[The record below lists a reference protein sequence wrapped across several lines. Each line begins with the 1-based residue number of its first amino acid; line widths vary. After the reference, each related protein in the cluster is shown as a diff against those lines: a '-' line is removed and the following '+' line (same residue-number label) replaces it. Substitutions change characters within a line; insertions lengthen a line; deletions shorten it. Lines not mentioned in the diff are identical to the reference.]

1 MVLVF
6 DVKGDMAL
14 FRKPYTTTSM
24 VSYPF
29 PPPTAVAGL
38 IAAIIGIN
46 HGASD
51 EAKSALFWDYMRGV
65 QVGIGIIT
73 PVKWMSAAVNLI
85 FYKTP
90 NAELTKHT
98 QVKHQLVKNPH
109 YRIYVK
115 GGDIY
120 PELKE
125 KLTKEE
131 FIYTPYL
138 GAAYALADIDY
149 IGEYQAEKVKL
160 EEGFDTLVP
169 ANQGV
174 KVDIV
179 RSKAVFSET
188 VPTLMSSQRRLIDTK
203 LIYYTQPK
211 ENEVVPLYL
220 RELGDLE
227 ASLVNG
233 EKVAWFDAW

>member
-6 DVKGDMAL
+6 DVKGDIAL

-51 EAKSALFWDYMRGV
+51 EAKNALFWEYMQGV
-65 QVGIGIIT
+65 QVGIGIKAPI
-73 PVKWMSAAVNLI
+73 KWMSTAVNLI

-98 QVKHQLVKNPH
+98 QVKHQLVKNPR

-115 GGDIY
+115 GGAIY
-120 PELKE
+120 PELKK
-125 KLTKEE
+125 KLIKEE

-149 IGEYQAEKVKL
+149 IGEYEAKKVET
-160 EEGFDTLVP
+160 EEGFNTLVP
-169 ANQGV
+169 ANKGV

-203 LIYYTQPK
+203 LIYYTQPI
-211 ENEVVPLYL
+211 ENEVTPLYL
-220 RELGDLE
+220 REVGNLE
-227 ASLVNG
+227 TSLVNG